1 MKSSDTKGFWGSV
14 TVTHPLVTD
23 KAHVLESH
31 IPSHI
36 ENQPLLDAYKSVI
49 QYTRNQY
56 LRVPTKSGRPSK
68 GPRYL
73 CVTKCTEENELGITG
88 SHITKAKRW
97 VCKTCLGLC
106 VPVWS
111 DGPTPDRE
119 EMEQDYADYMANRKM
134 RRF

>member
-1 MKSSDTKGFWGSV
+1 MSDSKGFWG
-14 TVTHPLVTD
+14 TVAATVAPVAGESESL
-23 KAHVLESH
+23 KATADATVEKTT
-31 IPSHI
+31 
-36 ENQPLLDAYKSVI
+36 LLDAYKSVI
-49 QYTRNQY
+49 EMTRNLALY
-56 LRVPTKSGRPSK
+56 VPTKSGRPSK

-73 CVTKCTEENELGITG
+73 CVTKCTEEDELGITG

-111 DGPTPDRE
+111 DGPLPDME
-119 EMEQDYADYMANRKM
+119 EIETDYAEYMKKREV